1 MPTNA
6 VGFYLSAMVIKR
18 SDPRYPRQGPS
29 CLLVLFVLFGIAVGV
44 FVISNREE
52 VRDVIIPTPT
62 PEPTRSATEFA
73 LLADL
78 SEGDREY
85 AAAIEYYENAVRL
98 DATKPEFFIRLI
110 NLLVKTGQPERA
122 LEVAEQAIILA
133 PESDAVMTAVAAAY
147 IANGNRLY
155 DLGDPVGAD
164 LQYAQ
169 ARQAADEAIDINPE
183 NATAYAYAAAGW
195 VLPGEPENY
204 LRAQEMADLA
214 VTVDP
219 ENPIAR
225 YYMATVLD
233 YQGYY
238 DAARD
243 NYFLGLEADPDNTR
257 LLIGLAYNFFGT
269 GNIPEAITYFNDA
282 VDADPT
288 NAAAY
293 DGLAYMYIQ
302 LGQDPI
308 AEENAL
314 ESVRLNPNV
323 ARAHGRLGEAYFRQ
337 FNYEKAVD
345 SLQQAVALYGD
356 ATDLNARFFLMLG
369 NAYIR
374 DSFDNCPQA
383 VPYFEQVIKVSVA
396 WREAASASI
405 EECRRAALEAGP

>member
-1 MPTNA
+1 
-6 VGFYLSAMVIKR
+6 MVIKR
-18 SDPRYPRQGPS
+18 TDPRYPRQGPS
-29 CLLVLFVLFGIAVGV
+29 CLLVIFVLFGIGVGL

-52 VRDVIIPTPT
+52 VRDIIIPTPT

-78 SEGDREY
+78 SEGDNELMT
-85 AAAIEYYENAVRL
+85 AIEYYENAVRL

-110 NLLVKTGQPERA
+110 NLLVRTGQPERA
-122 LEVAEQAIILA
+122 LDVAEQAIILA

-147 IANGNRLY
+147 IANGDRLY
-155 DLGDPVGAD
+155 DLGDPTGAI

-169 ARQAADEAIDINPE
+169 ARQAADKAITINPE
-183 NATAYAYAAAGW
+183 NASAYAYAAAGW

-204 LRAQEMADLA
+204 TRAQEMADLA
-214 VTVDP
+214 VTVGPD
-219 ENPIAR
+219 NAVAR

-243 NYFLGLEADPDNTR
+243 NYLLGINADPTNAD

-269 GNIPEAITYFNDA
+269 GNIPEAITYFDEA
-282 VDADPT
+282 IKADP
-288 NAAAY
+288 NSAAAY
-293 DGLAYMYIQ
+293 DGLAYMYLQ
-302 LGQDPI
+302 LGQEPL
-308 AEENAL
+308 AEENAI
-314 ESVRLNPNV
+314 EAVRLNPNV
-323 ARAHGRLGEAYFRQ
+323 ARAQGRLGEAYFRQ
-337 FNYEKAVD
+337 FKYPNAIEALEHAI
-345 SLQQAVALYGD
+345 SLYGE

-383 VPYFEQVIKVSVA
+383 VPYFEQVITVSIA
-396 WREAASASI
+396 WREDAAASI
-405 EECRRAALEAGP
+405 EECRRAALEVNP